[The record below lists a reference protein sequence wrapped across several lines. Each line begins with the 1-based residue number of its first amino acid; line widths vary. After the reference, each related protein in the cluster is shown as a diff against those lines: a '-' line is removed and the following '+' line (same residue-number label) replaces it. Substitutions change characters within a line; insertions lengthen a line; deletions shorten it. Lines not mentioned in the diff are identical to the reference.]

1 MEGLKPV
8 MSWTNEKKVNLVH
21 LVGFG
26 SDGASVMVGSKSG
39 VTTRMKA
46 LNPFLVSVHCAATR
60 LALASSQV
68 TKDITYLTKFME
80 MLHAIYNYFHN
91 SAVRSAKLHAV
102 QAALEE
108 PVHSYK
114 EVFSVNAVEAVLRSW
129 PVLQTTLGDE
139 VVSSSNPAA
148 SGILKFTSQFIFLA
162 TSFFLLDTLSVPK
175 TVIKVFQKSDV
186 DFSVVQPIIQSAISS
201 LEAQLVTPGPYL
213 ALFLATAGESC
224 EEYLEC
230 QITDS
235 RPQRTQFE
243 SLKKNFIEQLVV
255 NMNKRFP
262 DEDLSLLNAMTIL
275 DMERL
280 PSADGLA
287 EHGVEK
293 LELLLDHYGKERGR
307 RAPLLD
313 SDTFQ
318 RNG

>member
-1 MEGLKPV
+1 M
-8 MSWTNEKKVNLVH
+8 
-21 LVGFG
+21 
-26 SDGASVMVGSKSG
+26 
-39 VTTRMKA
+39 
-46 LNPFLVSVHCAATR
+46 
-60 LALASSQV
+60 
-68 TKDITYLTKFME
+68 
-80 MLHAIYNYFHN
+80 
-91 SAVRSAKLHAV
+91 

-108 PVHSYK
+108 PVRSYK
-114 EVFSVNAVEAVLRSW
+114 EVFSVRWLSLYNAVEAVLRSW
-129 PVLQTTLGDE
+129 PALQTTLDDE

-148 SGILKFTSQFIFLA
+148 SGILKFMSQFIFLA
-162 TSFFLLDTLSVPK
+162 TSFFLLDTFSVLK

-186 DFSVVQPIIQSAISS
+186 DFSVAQPIIQSAISS
-201 LEAQLVTPGPYL
+201 LEAQLVTPGPSL
-213 ALFLATAGESC
+213 ARFLATAGESC

-313 SDTFQ
+313 SDTCREEWMMLKQLVFKNYPG
-318 RNG
+318 RNYGLY